1 VALELDPEQPVGV
14 AAAIEQLLAAEP
26 AALDAWWTAGLAE
39 ALRGGD
45 GPAAEDAGGGA
56 GVVEP

>member
-1 VALELDPEQPVGV
+1 VALELDPPQPGPVV
-14 AAAIEQLLAAEP
+14 EAIARLLAAGEAGVDP
-26 AALDAWWTAGLAE
+26 WWEAGLAE

-45 GPAAEDAGGGA
+45 GPPAQDARGGT

>member
-1 VALELDPEQPVGV
+1 MALELDPPQPGPV
-14 AAAIEQLLAAEP
+14 AEAIARLFAEGDAAIDP
-26 AALDAWWTAGLAE
+26 WWEAGLAE

-45 GPAAEDAGGGA
+45 GPAAQDARGGA